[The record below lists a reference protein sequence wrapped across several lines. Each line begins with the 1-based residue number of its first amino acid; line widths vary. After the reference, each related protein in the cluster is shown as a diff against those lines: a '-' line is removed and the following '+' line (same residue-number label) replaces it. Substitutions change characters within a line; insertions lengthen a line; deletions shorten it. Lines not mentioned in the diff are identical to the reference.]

1 MADLLYGV
9 QKISAFGFIV
19 SSMLGVGLGLR
30 LSAILTPLRDLRF
43 VSRAVI
49 LNFILAP
56 ALAWLLT
63 VIIPLQTG
71 YAIGLLLIGGAAG
84 APFLPTLV
92 KTARGDLV
100 SSVALMTLLTVGTLF
115 FMPFALPFII
125 PGLRADAWTIARPLL
140 LLIVVPLIIGLL
152 AAVLV
157 PSKAIRAAPILIQIG
172 NAFLLLLFVLLVALN
187 IRALLGVVGSG
198 AMATVVVYFTG
209 LFVAGWIFGGTN
221 PELRGTL
228 GLGTAARNFAAAL
241 VPADSN
247 FRDPTVS
254 IMLVISAIVCLVVSF
269 IAARWLRRRTALT
282 VGLHN

>member
-71 YAIGLLLIGGAAG
+71 YAVGLLLIGGAAG

-157 PSKAIRAAPILIQIG
+157 PSKAIRAAPILIQIA
-172 NAFLLLLFVLLVALN
+172 NAFLLLLFVLLVVLN
-187 IRALLGVVGSG
+187 IRALLSVVGSG
-198 AMATVVVYFTG
+198 AMATAVVYFVG
-209 LFVAGWIFGGTN
+209 LFFAGWILGGGN
-221 PELRGTL
+221 PQLRGVL

-247 FRDPTVS
+247 FRDPTAS
-254 IMLVISAIVCLVVSF
+254 IMLVISAIVCLVISF
-269 IAARWLRRRTALT
+269 VAARWLRRRTALT

>member
-125 PGLRADAWTIARPLL
+125 PGLRADA
-140 LLIVVPLIIGLL
+140 
-152 AAVLV
+152 
-157 PSKAIRAAPILIQIG
+157 
-172 NAFLLLLFVLLVALN
+172 
-187 IRALLGVVGSG
+187 
-198 AMATVVVYFTG
+198 
-209 LFVAGWIFGGTN
+209 
-221 PELRGTL
+221 
-228 GLGTAARNFAAAL
+228 
-241 VPADSN
+241 
-247 FRDPTVS
+247 
-254 IMLVISAIVCLVVSF
+254 
-269 IAARWLRRRTALT
+269 
-282 VGLHN
+282 

>member
-1 MADLLYGV
+1 
-9 QKISAFGFIV
+9 
-19 SSMLGVGLGLR
+19 
-30 LSAILTPLRDLRF
+30 
-43 VSRAVI
+43 VI

-71 YAIGLLLIGGAAG
+71 YAVGLLLIGGAAG

-100 SSVALMTLLTVGTLF
+100 LSVALMTLLTVGTLL

-125 PGLRADAWTIARPLL
+125 PGFRADAWTIARPLL
-140 LLIVVPLIIGLL
+140 LLIVLPLTIGMV

-157 PSKAIRAAPILIQIG
+157 PARAMRAAPILIQIG
-172 NAFLLLLFVLLVALN
+172 NAFLVLLFVLLIVVN
-187 IRALLGVVGSG
+187 VRALLGVVGSG
-198 AMATVVVYFTG
+198 AMATVVVYISG
-209 LFVAGWIFGGTN
+209 LFVAGWMFGGAN
-221 PELRGTL
+221 PEMRGVL

-241 VPADSN
+241 VPATGN

-254 IMLVISAIVCLVVSF
+254 IMLVISAIVCLVISF
-269 IAARWLRRRTALT
+269 VAAHWLRRRTALT
-282 VGLHN
+282 VGLHS